1 MCACRKG
8 GPLAVTD
15 ANLMLGR
22 LLPDYFPKIFG
33 KSEREPLDV
42 DASRVAFEEIAGEI
56 NKGLGSERQLDLDE
70 IIYGY
75 ARFLRP
81 SALISLTQIRTDLS
95 RSRTRPWP
103 DLFARSRRPEDTQP
117 PGTCAYSTY
126 LP

>member
-42 DASRVAFEEIAGEI
+42 EASRVAFEDIAGEI
-56 NKGLGSERQLDLDE
+56 NKGLEGERQLDLDE
-70 IIYGY
+70 IVYG
-75 ARFLRP
+75 
-81 SALISLTQIRTDLS
+81 
-95 RSRTRPWP
+95 
-103 DLFARSRRPEDTQP
+103 
-117 PGTCAYSTY
+117 
-126 LP
+126 

>member
-1 MCACRKG
+1 MQVLVASVASTASKIAQYPAPG
-8 GPLAVTD
+8 S
-15 ANLMLGR
+15 LMLGR

-81 SALISLTQIRTDLS
+81 SALISLTQIRTDSS
-95 RSRTRPWP
+95 RSRTRRC
-103 DLFARSRRPEDTQP
+103 AGRSGR
-117 PGTCAYSTY
+117 
-126 LP
+126 